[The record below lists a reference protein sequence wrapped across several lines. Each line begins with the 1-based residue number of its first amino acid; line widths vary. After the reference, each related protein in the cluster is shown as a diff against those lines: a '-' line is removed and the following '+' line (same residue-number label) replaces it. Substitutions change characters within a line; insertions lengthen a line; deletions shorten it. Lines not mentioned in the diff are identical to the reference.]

1 MEKNRNTTVVTLVL
15 ASPSYFLAALFVALA
30 AFCQYHDTTV
40 LAVPSILLALLAGT
54 QAQSLS
60 VNTAR
65 KRYRLGSQI
74 LGFTSGPWQVLPP
87 TQRVVIRYFSDIA
100 VVSSDSGGGGTEL
113 AKDSRFI
120 VLLSIPNSQQADVVM
135 STSNYTHALKA
146 GYFLGTVL
154 GVEVVSVNQYK
165 QQEVLQEADPDND

>member
-1 MEKNRNTTVVTLVL
+1 MDKRKPIVTLTL

-30 AFCQYHDTTV
+30 AFCQYHNTAV
-40 LAVPSILLALLAGT
+40 LAVPSLLLGLLAGT

-60 VNTAR
+60 VNTVR
-65 KRYRLGSQI
+65 RRYRLGSRI

-100 VVSSDSGGGGTEL
+100 VVASDSGGGGTEL
-113 AKDSRFI
+113 AKDSRYI

-135 STSNYTHALKA
+135 STSNYTQALKA
-146 GYFLGTVL
+146 GYFLGMVL

-165 QQEVLQEADPDND
+165 QQEVLQEADPDNE